1 MIDILKQ
8 IEDPRQAQGK
18 RYSLWFILIIA
29 IVAVMCGSKSYS
41 KISEWGKNHKEI
53 IKSSLDIKT
62 RKIPCASTFYNILS
76 KIDVKVFENIIYE
89 YIGKKVDKNDAIAYD
104 GKTMRGTR
112 KRGGEFSHLLSAFSH
127 KLAGTLFQIS
137 VESKT
142 NEISAIQEIFKKM
155 NLENKIATMDALLTQ
170 TEIAKTIIEK
180 KGDYVMIAKDNQLEL
195 KEDIDFSIKVEEKT
209 KINLQKTHTTEKGHG
224 RIEYRKISVC
234 PADFIDYWIG
244 AKQVFKI
251 EREITKKGV
260 TSFETIYGIT
270 SLNTS
275 PEHVLN
281 LVRGH
286 WGIENKSHWVRDVVF
301 DEDRIR

>member
-41 KISEWGKNHKEI
+41 EISEWGKNHKEI

-170 TEIAKTIIEK
+170 TEIAKTIIHYIGEVGFMGYIK
-180 KGDYVMIAKDNQLEL
+180 NCAIKDVSPLVDALLQGG
-195 KEDIDFSIKVEEKT
+195 KDIQMGPLLCQYI
-209 KINLQKTHTTEKGHG
+209 L
-224 RIEYRKISVC
+224 VC
-234 PADFIDYWIG
+234 RASEG
-244 AKQVFKI
+244 LC
-251 EREITKKGV
+251 T
-260 TSFETIYGIT
+260 
-270 SLNTS
+270 
-275 PEHVLN
+275 
-281 LVRGH
+281 
-286 WGIENKSHWVRDVVF
+286 
-301 DEDRIR
+301 